1 MTTELERDLA
11 ALAAKLR
18 ASSVAVQSERG
29 RGSGSGVIWS
39 ADGTI
44 VTNAH
49 VARTAGVTIDFG
61 DGRRLRGTVDRRDE
75 RRDLARVRIAAGDV
89 AACERRDPAE
99 LQVGEF
105 VAAFGHPMGVRD
117 VLSTGIVHARHRSGG
132 GGFVQADV
140 KLAPGNS
147 GGALADARGRV
158 VGINS
163 MVAGGLALAIPAD
176 EVERFMNDA
185 AAPRLGVH
193 VAPVRIAGR
202 TGLVVLAI
210 DPHGPAERSGVIPG
224 DIILA
229 PGLAELSAARSID
242 LLRGGSP
249 LRVAI
254 AGANE
259 GPAAAA

>member
-1 MTTELERDLA
+1 
-11 ALAAKLR
+11 
-18 ASSVAVQSERG
+18 
-29 RGSGSGVIWS
+29 
-39 ADGTI
+39 
-44 VTNAH
+44 
-49 VARTAGVTIDFG
+49 
-61 DGRRLRGTVDRRDE
+61 
-75 RRDLARVRIAAGDV
+75 
-89 AACERRDPAE
+89 
-99 LQVGEF
+99 
-105 VAAFGHPMGVRD
+105 
-117 VLSTGIVHARHRSGG
+117 
-132 GGFVQADV
+132 
-140 KLAPGNS
+140 
-147 GGALADARGRV
+147 
-158 VGINS
+158 

-185 AAPRLGVH
+185 AAPRLGVR